1 MSRQSML
8 IAALLSSFLVENPT
22 ITDEAA
28 KELHLDVPKPP
39 RERTKTGKRERER
52 RLRQLAKRGA

>member
-1 MSRQSML
+1 MSRYSML
-8 IAALLSSFLVENPT
+8 IAALLASYAVAVPT
-22 ITDEAA
+22 ITDKAA

-52 RLRQLAKRGA
+52 RLRQLAKRRT